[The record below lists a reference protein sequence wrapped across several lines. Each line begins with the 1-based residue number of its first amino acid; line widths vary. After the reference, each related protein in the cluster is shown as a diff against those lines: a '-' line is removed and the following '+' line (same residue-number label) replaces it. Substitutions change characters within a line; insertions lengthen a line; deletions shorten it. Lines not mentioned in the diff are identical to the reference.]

1 MLSLPLNDLFALF
14 LDWYREKARKTELC
28 VSNGSQRPEQTE
40 IQLNGKSNKNSAKTN
55 ICALKKIIL
64 SRVPV
69 RHGF

>member
-1 MLSLPLNDLFALF
+1 MLSVPLNDLIALF
-14 LDWYREKARKTELC
+14 LDWYREKARKVELC

-55 ICALKKIIL
+55 ICAQKKIIL